1 MCEPSASASHGGV
14 HILLIL
20 VNEAF
25 SLTTLLSVVLG
36 FCLFVFYWL
45 SSQERADLALFHTLS
60 CTFWSSV
67 MYIQGSEFLFL
78 LLEVPYCLFIH
89 TELGQQHH
97 NSWMKLTAQVFSL
110 GGPPNSPSCLGILD
124 STSALHVGAFQT
136 AQSPMGNVAMI
147 RPQRR
152 HLFTLGELK
161 QETVSCLISAGS
173 VCQFT
178 FLGGCKKAPSIDW
191 EVQINCSK

>member
-1 MCEPSASASHGGV
+1 MEPFPRVTLSRYFEILPQHARFTCPIVLMCEPSASASHGGV

-97 NSWMKLTAQVFSL
+97 NS
-110 GGPPNSPSCLGILD
+110 
-124 STSALHVGAFQT
+124 
-136 AQSPMGNVAMI
+136 
-147 RPQRR
+147 
-152 HLFTLGELK
+152 
-161 QETVSCLISAGS
+161 
-173 VCQFT
+173 
-178 FLGGCKKAPSIDW
+178 
-191 EVQINCSK
+191 